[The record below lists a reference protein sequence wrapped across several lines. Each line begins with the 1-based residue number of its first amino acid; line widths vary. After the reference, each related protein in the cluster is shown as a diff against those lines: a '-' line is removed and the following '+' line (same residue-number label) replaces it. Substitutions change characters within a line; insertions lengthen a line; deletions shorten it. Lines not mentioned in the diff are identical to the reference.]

1 MSTDSSKPVF
11 SCGQVCSREEKQQLV
26 SGSKKAEQFLQT
38 FVEEKKYQG
47 LESAIQQRNRLLE
60 YDRSRQV
67 IKCDQLCLYEIIQF
81 SYSILN
87 LICALLYG
95 QCWEVSEVLNTLRV
109 ICLQTL
115 ILTCQKS
122 MLHVFFIFTYF
133 SLVCRNSY

>member
-11 SCGQVCSREEKQQLV
+11 SCGQVCSREEQQQLV

-38 FVEEKKYQG
+38 FVDQKKYQG

-115 ILTCQKS
+115 ILTCQQS
-122 MLHVFFIFTYF
+122 MLHAFFIFTYF